1 MSVEVRLGSLDDVD
15 AALSVYETS
24 NLVRRRGNWP
34 LRAERVE
41 EVTANLRKP
50 DSWFLVGDAE
60 GDTVAMALVLPCRR
74 GPEPRDLEEE
84 LGGAGPVVPGTSF
97 LDLIYVAPERWGEGI
112 GGTMLDAVIK
122 ESDRRG
128 CGRIYLWTHER
139 ENERALRLYLGH
151 GFARTGVTGHD
162 DAGEPVAEWRREG

>member
-41 EVTANLRKP
+41 EVTANLRNP
-50 DSWFLVGDAE
+50 ESWFLVGDAE
-60 GDTVAMALVLPCRR
+60 GDTVAMALVLPFRT
-74 GPEPRDLEEE
+74 E
-84 LGGAGPVVPGTSF
+84 GGAGPVVPGTSF
-97 LDLIYVAPERWGEGI
+97 LDLIYVAPQRWGEGI